1 MADGMW
7 TMNEQGEFHLEEPYR
22 TWLQEAKEAA
32 TRGWHAALVEYL
44 VPGAR
49 CPYTAQELTDE
60 LVRRN
65 EARSEG
71 KVIVFEEFILEA
83 LSGDL

>member
-44 VPGAR
+44 VPR

-65 EARSEG
+65 EARSDHCLRVAFARIG
-71 KVIVFEEFILEA
+71 GCLLATV
-83 LSGDL
+83 

>member
-7 TMNEQGEFHLEEPYR
+7 SMNEDGQFHLEEPYR

-32 TRGWHAALVEYL
+32 TRGWHAALIEYL
-44 VPGAR
+44 EPR

-65 EARSEG
+65 QERDDG

>member
-7 TMNEQGEFHLEEPYR
+7 KMNEDGTFELQEPYR
-22 TWLQEAKEAA
+22 TWLMEAKIAA
-32 TRGWHAALVEYL
+32 TQAWHGGLIEYL
-44 VPGAR
+44 EPR
-49 CPYTAQELTDE
+49 CPYTAQELSDE

-65 EARSEG
+65 RERPDGSME
-71 KVIVFEEFILEA
+71 KFEEFVLEA

>member
-44 VPGAR
+44 VPR
-49 CPYTAQELTDE
+49 CPYTAQALTDE

-65 EARSEG
+65 EEREDG

>member
-1 MADGMW
+1 MAARS
-7 TMNEQGEFHLEEPYR
+7 QGGGDARL
-22 TWLQEAKEAA
+22 A
-32 TRGWHAALVEYL
+32 RGAGR

>member
-7 TMNEQGEFHLEEPYR
+7 TMNDGGEFHLEEPYR
-22 TWLQEAKEAA
+22 TQLQEAKEAA
-32 TRGWHAALVEYL
+32 TRGWHAGLVEYL
-44 VPGAR
+44 EPR

-65 EARSEG
+65 TQRDDD
-71 KVIVFEEFILEA
+71 KVPLFEEFILEA

>member
-7 TMNEQGEFHLEEPYR
+7 TMHDDGSFELQEPYR
-22 TWLQEAKEAA
+22 TWLAEAKAFSTKAWAE
-32 TRGWHAALVEYL
+32 ALVAYL
-44 VPGAR
+44 EPKS
-49 CPYTAQELTDE
+49 PYTAQQLTDE

-65 EARSEG
+65 EQRDGS
-71 KVIVFEEFILEA
+71 KVFVFDEFVLEA